1 MSWMLVVLGTW
12 HMIKDYLRIFLAK
25 YKLAVFEPIFR
36 EVFKQGTLDG
46 ITRVS
51 QWAHTHLLTSLA
63 MEAMRKLL
71 MELFEA
77 GQTLQSPD

>member
-1 MSWMLVVLGTW
+1 MDAGCLGY
-12 HMIKDYLRIFLAK
+12 MAYDQGLIKDLPRN